1 MRTKQI
7 VPGIKNS
14 QKIRVILDGVGI
26 YMTVKDTDHV
36 FATTRHREAVMF
48 TLHVIAKD
56 KITGFAHRVTTYD
69 AAMVAKTVDCQVDIL

>member
-7 VPGIKNS
+7 VKGIKNS

-36 FATTRHREAVMF
+36 FATTRHREAVISA
-48 TLHVIAKD
+48 LNVIAKD
-56 KITGFAHRVTTYD
+56 NVTGFGSRFTTYD
-69 AAMVAKTVDCQVDIL
+69 HAMVAKTVDCQVDLL